1 VQNPPGAVTTQVL
14 LPPSAVTTQVLLP
27 PSALT
32 TTIHY
37 YQRTCYVGWSQIFVT
52 KKVIY
57 F

>member
-1 VQNPPGAVTTQVL
+1 VTTQVL

-37 YQRTCYVGWSQIFVT
+37 SYLLINSGTWYNNIIQGLKLART
-52 KKVIY
+52 
-57 F
+57 